1 MPIKLMLLGTSYHL
15 VINHQPER
23 KTFIVH
29 YYIPSFTLQLL
40 ESTGLF
46 DTFSEEIY
54 IWMKHL
60 QAKVSVSQNRSDLLT
75 FVSKVI
81 MMYMNNPYPY
91 MDRVADLVS
100 EVVSMET
107 GDAAI
112 DLGKTKLD
120 RQIEGTVTFCN
131 EDKG

>member
-1 MPIKLMLLGTSYHL
+1 
-15 VINHQPER
+15 
-23 KTFIVH
+23 
-29 YYIPSFTLQLL
+29 
-40 ESTGLF
+40 
-46 DTFSEEIY
+46 
-54 IWMKHL
+54 
-60 QAKVSVSQNRSDLLT
+60 
-75 FVSKVI
+75 

-120 RQIEGTVTFCN
+120 RQIEGTVTFYN
-131 EDKG
+131 EDKGS